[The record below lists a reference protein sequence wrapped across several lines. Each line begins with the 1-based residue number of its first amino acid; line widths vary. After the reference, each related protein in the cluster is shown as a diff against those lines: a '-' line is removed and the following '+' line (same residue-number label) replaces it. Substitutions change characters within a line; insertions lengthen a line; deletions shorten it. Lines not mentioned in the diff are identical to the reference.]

1 MVSKPVSQM
10 TKSEIVAA
18 LARRSNTRARQ
29 DRNLKTTQ
37 IKALH
42 VKELARMHARMHAAQ
57 QRAGEREEEHRR
69 YGHNTRTH
77 GKAHARLA
85 HGMRHGYI
93 IGGF

>member
-18 LARRSNTRARQ
+18 LARQSNTRARQ
-29 DRNLKTTQ
+29 DRNRKTAQ

-42 VKELARMHARMHAAQ
+42 VKELARMHAAQ
-57 QRAGEREEEHRR
+57 QRVEQEHRR

-77 GKAHARLA
+77 GNAHARLA